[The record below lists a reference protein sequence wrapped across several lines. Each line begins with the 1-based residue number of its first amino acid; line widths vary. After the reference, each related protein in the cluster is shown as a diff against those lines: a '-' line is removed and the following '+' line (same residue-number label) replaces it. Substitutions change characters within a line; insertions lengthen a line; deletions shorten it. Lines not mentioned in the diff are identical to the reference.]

1 MMDYIPGQIHE
12 SFQKEHFF
20 LITQDFIW
28 INCGLKRF
36 GEINQS
42 KDWDETSDVSL
53 KKGDV
58 IVVRFFKSTPTS
70 ETYSY
75 LERVIYLRVYPN
87 RHEEVIDYKKESII
101 SLSFIQSNLFLFS
114 DVTKEF
120 ERERKLESILC

>member
-58 IVVRFFKSTPTS
+58 IVVRF
-70 ETYSY
+70 
-75 LERVIYLRVYPN
+75 LNLHQHR
-87 RHEEVIDYKKESII
+87 RH
-101 SLSFIQSNLFLFS
+101 
-114 DVTKEF
+114 
-120 ERERKLESILC
+120 ILI